1 MGNENNEN
9 NNKFNVI
16 DLQDHIPLHK
26 NRKHVYNKFLTLIQ
40 NYVSENNNNNISANL
55 TEIDIQKFAIN
66 LERSIFNWVIKNHS
80 SVCKTTWDDMFKHF
94 YISRAHIIYM
104 NLDINNSLGNTELI
118 SRLLNREIREWE
130 LCSMDSKDLFPSKWY
145 NHLKNSGLL
154 ETEEQS
160 TQEIADSIHKCVRC
174 ASQGRPA
181 YKTTYY
187 QLQTR
192 SAKLIGWKSTL
203 PIISWLCYWINS
215 CSPSFII

>member
-1 MGNENNEN
+1 MENENNEN

-94 YISRAHIIYM
+94 YISRAHVIYM

-130 LCSMDSKDLFPSKWY
+130 LCSMDSKDLFPSKWEENMNKY
-145 NHLKNSGLL
+145 GNFEILQKPEILNDGILKCGKCKSNK
-154 ETEEQS
+154 TEYSE
-160 TQEIADSIHKCVRC
+160 R
-174 ASQGRPA
+174 
-181 YKTTYY
+181 
-187 QLQTR
+187 QTR
-192 SAKLIGWKSTL
+192 SADEPTTKFCFCHNCGHRWRF
-203 PIISWLCYWINS
+203 C
-215 CSPSFII
+215 